1 MFSDPS
7 SLSGSKYCPISYP
20 WPHSG
25 KCCIH
30 PVDSGSC
37 EKHEVYY
44 EKELISAEKSLSCP
58 ECTKPPSNQYITLI
72 VIAYNI
78 ISYFRHQLCEDRKIA
93 YKCVYILVYS
103 CCHDRL
109 DDTDCEK
116 PYTDCSY
123 CKISIEVSTG
133 KRVYLLYRGRLDSLE
148 SRYNCYNTV
157 QVYSTFQ
164 L

>member
-1 MFSDPS
+1 MPQRGSVWWRFGNKDRCCKLGDIICDNRINICIQLKYIYKHPDTFKYMQKVWQLLMFSDPT

-44 EKELISAEKSLSCP
+44 EKELISAEKSISCP

-72 VIAYNI
+72 VIAYI
-78 ISYFRHQLCEDRKIA
+78 TL
-93 YKCVYILVYS
+93 IL
-103 CCHDRL
+103 L
-109 DDTDCEK
+109 M
-116 PYTDCSY
+116 
-123 CKISIEVSTG
+123 
-133 KRVYLLYRGRLDSLE
+133 RGQKS
-148 SRYNCYNTV
+148 SV
-157 QVYSTFQ
+157 
-164 L
+164 

>member
-1 MFSDPS
+1 MFSDPT

-44 EKELISAEKSLSCP
+44 EKELISAEKSISCP
-58 ECTKPPSNQYITLI
+58 ECTKPPSNQCITLI

-78 ISYFRHQLCEDRKIA
+78 SYARTEKQRINVFTFQCIA
-93 YKCVYILVYS
+93 VAMIDWMIQTVKNHIQIAHIVRYPS
-103 CCHDRL
+103 RL
-109 DDTDCEK
+109 A
-116 PYTDCSY
+116 PVSVFIYYT
-123 CKISIEVSTG
+123 EEGQTH
-133 KRVYLLYRGRLDSLE
+133 
-148 SRYNCYNTV
+148 TV
-157 QVYSTFQ
+157 QVYSTF
-164 L
+164 